1 MTFEDIKEIV
11 KGFNI
16 SFDHIK
22 KAKLLKKLKGGDL
35 VEMWRITL
43 ETIFT
48 PENIKAAVKGATE
61 GYLASREYD

>member
-22 KAKLLKKLKGGDL
+22 KAKLLKKLRGGDL

-43 ETIFT
+43 QTIFT
-48 PENIKAAVKGATE
+48 PENIKAIAEGCATA
-61 GYLASREYD
+61 YLESKDD